1 MKASARDFEE
11 EDATATRT
19 CWTSCTS
26 RVAGLV
32 RRSLVKVVAIPPVA
46 SIPKGLKVRE

>member
-1 MKASARDFEE
+1 VLGPSTSLMKASARDLDE
-11 EDATATRT
+11 EDAAAART

-32 RRSLVKVVAIPPVA
+32 SRSLVKA
-46 SIPKGLKVRE
+46 RES